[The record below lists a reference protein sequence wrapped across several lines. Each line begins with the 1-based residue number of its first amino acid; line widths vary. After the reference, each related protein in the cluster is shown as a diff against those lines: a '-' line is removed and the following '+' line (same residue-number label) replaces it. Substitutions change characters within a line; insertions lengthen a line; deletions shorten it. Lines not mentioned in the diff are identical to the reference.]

1 MNLLMKGAALA
12 PPFSCT
18 TKYSSDVYSPRPPD
32 IRVRLLPTKPPVHFT
47 TEQPGR
53 DNLGVDEQ
61 VIKKLHSYDWMIFNQ
76 NRQFYRHQAEF
87 KDYSNQNFEWLPEL
101 TLTDVQAMLDNI
113 DNQRLLQAIAG
124 LDVMSQKIIFYRI
137 EGYRNPEIASL
148 LGISNSSVETKW
160 WRLRKK
166 LKKFL

>member
-1 MNLLMKGAALA
+1 
-12 PPFSCT
+12 
-18 TKYSSDVYSPRPPD
+18 
-32 IRVRLLPTKPPVHFT
+32 
-47 TEQPGR
+47 
-53 DNLGVDEQ
+53 
-61 VIKKLHSYDWMIFNQ
+61 
-76 NRQFYRHQAEF
+76 
-87 KDYSNQNFEWLPEL
+87 
-101 TLTDVQAMLDNI
+101 
-113 DNQRLLQAIAG
+113 

>member
-1 MNLLMKGAALA
+1 MAYNYQKEKRAWIIWKEAEEKQL
-12 PPFSCT
+12 
-18 TKYSSDVYSPRPPD
+18 R
-32 IRVRLLPTKPPVHFT
+32 
-47 TEQPGR
+47 
-53 DNLGVDEQ
+53 NLGVDEQ

-113 DNQRLLQAIAG
+113 DNQRLLQAVAG

>member
-1 MNLLMKGAALA
+1 
-12 PPFSCT
+12 
-18 TKYSSDVYSPRPPD
+18 
-32 IRVRLLPTKPPVHFT
+32 
-47 TEQPGR
+47 
-53 DNLGVDEQ
+53 
-61 VIKKLHSYDWMIFNQ
+61 
-76 NRQFYRHQAEF
+76 
-87 KDYSNQNFEWLPEL
+87 
-101 TLTDVQAMLDNI
+101 MLDNI

-160 WRLRKK
+160 WRLRKN